1 MMENK
6 FLNIIIMGKT
16 NWLLKTI
23 IYLSVIISSS
33 AYAQV
38 TYYGYS
44 YDNVGNRIQRMLT
57 VCSTCPN
64 NQRTENPNH
73 VESNA
78 DTLQMLVS
86 HHEIGVFP
94 NPTQDILNVNITNVE
109 TDETVDLFLSDE
121 TGRTLLNLKNQP
133 AISALNV
140 ANYKTGAY
148 YLQVKVGNDSPKV
161 YKIMK
166 IE

>member
-1 MMENK
+1 M
-6 FLNIIIMGKT
+6 
-16 NWLLKTI
+16 
-23 IYLSVIISSS
+23 
-33 AYAQV
+33 YAQV

-64 NQRTENPNH
+64 NQRTTNPNQ
-73 VESNA
+73 VEASV
-78 DTLQMLVS
+78 DTLQVVT
-86 HHEIGVFP
+86 HHVIGVFP

-109 TDETVDLFLSDE
+109 TDETIDLVLSDE

-133 AISALNV
+133 AISTLNV

-148 YLQVKVGNDSPKV
+148 YLQVKVGHDSPKV